1 MATSSFFENKIVVG
15 LGNPG
20 PKYEQTLHNVGFM
33 ILDNYFVLDASL
45 WQDEKNFHSHI
56 ARIGSTIFVKPQTY
70 MNDSGK
76 AISKILNY
84 YKKQP
89 DELVVIHDDV
99 DLEFGKIK
107 LVKNRGSAG
116 HHGIDNT
123 LEKLGTLDFYRIR
136 VGVGRPQESKFDVL
150 DYVLSRISDEKKQEL
165 FKSFEMFLK
174 TV

>member
-1 MATSSFFENKIVVG
+1 MEMNSFFENKVVVG

-20 PKYEQTLHNVGFM
+20 TKYDQTLHNIGFM
-33 ILDNYFVLDASL
+33 ILDHFFVLDASL
-45 WQDEKNFHSHI
+45 WREEKNFLSQI
-56 ARIGSTIFVKPQTY
+56 AKIGNTLFVKPQTY

-107 LVKNRGSAG
+107 LVKNRGTAG
-116 HHGIDNT
+116 HHGIDDT

-150 DYVLSRISDEKKQEL
+150 DYVLSRIPDEKKQEL